1 MSLFISGMINGAGR
15 MEAESTKDSFGW
27 MTHFYLQA
35 VNYCPATEC
44 KCVVENRFLVSLSI
58 GQKRRWCVCVC
69 VSACVRVH
77 AQSICP
83 RVCLRAVWVESM
95 HF

>member
-1 MSLFISGMINGAGR
+1 

-69 VSACVRVH
+69 VCVRSCSCTVYLSKSLSESGVGGVH
-77 AQSICP
+77 AF
-83 RVCLRAVWVESM
+83 LN
-95 HF
+95 

>member
-69 VSACVRVH
+69 
-77 AQSICP
+77 
-83 RVCLRAVWVESM
+83 LRAFVFMHSLSVQESV
-95 HF
+95 